1 MKVALDAMGGDHAPA
16 DNLGGA
22 KEALRLYP
30 TIEKIFLVGDQA
42 ALEAE
47 CAKQGLSPADPR
59 VAIVHAPEVIGM
71 AEPGAKTVRRK
82 KQSSINV
89 AMDVVKSGEAHAFV
103 SAGNTG
109 AAVASATIKLRL
121 IEGVDRAGIASG
133 LPNEHGMCHLL
144 DAGANPEAK
153 PEHLLVYA
161 VMGSAFAKHVLGVKL
176 PKVGL
181 MSNGE
186 EDEKGTT
193 FTKETFAL
201 LKQFADS
208 GKAPFEFVG
217 NVEGHDLFETQLDVV
232 LCDGFTGNVV
242 LKSCEATAKAMFKWL
257 KAELMSS
264 PIRMLGAKISKGAFM
279 ALKERASAES
289 YGGSPLL
296 GVNGVVI
303 IAHGGSTAVAV
314 RNAIRVGMET
324 YEHEVNP
331 HIEETLRQVA
341 GV

>member
-16 DNLGGA
+16 VNIGGA
-22 KEALRLYP
+22 KEALQLYP
-30 TIEKIFLVGDQA
+30 SIEKIYLVGD
-42 ALEAE
+42 EEVIRAE
-47 CAKQGLSPADPR
+47 CLKQGLSTTHPR
-59 VAIVHAPEVIGM
+59 IGIVHAPEVVGM
-71 AEPGAKTVRRK
+71 AESGAKAVRGK
-82 KQSSINV
+82 KKSSINV
-89 AMDVVKSGEAHAFV
+89 AMDLVKSGDADAFI

-133 LPNEHGMCHLL
+133 LPNEHGICHLL

-161 VMGSAFAKHVLGVKL
+161 IMGSAFARHVLGVKH

-208 GKAPFEFVG
+208 GKAPFDFVG

-257 KAELMSS
+257 KKELTATTV
-264 PIRMLGAKISKGAFM
+264 RMIGAKIAKGAFV
-279 ALKERASAES
+279 AVKERASAES

-324 YEHEVNP
+324 FEHRVNP
-331 HIEETLRQVA
+331 HIQATLAQVMD
-341 GV
+341 

>member
-16 DNLGGA
+16 VNIGGA
-22 KEALRLYP
+22 KEALQLYP
-30 TIEKIFLVGDQA
+30 AIEKIFLVGDEA
-42 ALEAE
+42 ALKAE
-47 CAKQGLSPADPR
+47 CAKQKLSLNDPR
-59 VAIVHAPEVIGM
+59 VEIVHAPETVGM
-71 AEPGAKTVRRK
+71 AESGAKAVRGK
-82 KQSSINV
+82 KKSSINV
-89 AMDVVKSGEAHAFV
+89 AMDLVKSGDAHAFI

-133 LPNEHGMCHLL
+133 LPNEHGICHLL

-161 VMGSAFAKHVLGVKL
+161 IMGSAFAHYTLRVKR

-208 GKAPFEFVG
+208 GKAPFDFVG
-217 NVEGHDLFETQLDVV
+217 NVEGHDLFESHLDVV

-242 LKSCEATAKAMFKWL
+242 LKSCEATSKAMFKWL
-257 KAELMSS
+257 KAELKSS

-303 IAHGGSTAVAV
+303 IAHGGSTAVAI

-324 YEHEVNP
+324 YKHKVNP
-331 HIEETLRQVA
+331 HIQETLAKVSL
-341 GV
+341 